1 MYQVNLLPWR
11 LRRQR
16 QRCIFWL
23 RCFAAQLLLVL
34 ALLVATYFW
43 LHYQQARQHSLLLG
57 LTQQHTE
64 LAERIQQT
72 QQIMT
77 EVARLAAKD
86 ARYQHNRT
94 QNLRYLSLLQQLSVT
109 LPDTLWL
116 TSFEENAKGI
126 SLRGQGGPYAEIV
139 TFERRLAAL
148 PVLQGCRLV
157 EVTQR
162 KEGGLTFTLT
172 ARWGQDG

>member
-16 QRCIFWL
+16 QRYTFWL
-23 RCFAAQLLLVL
+23 RCFIAQLLLVL
-34 ALLVATYFW
+34 AMLAAIYFL
-43 LHYQQARQHSLLLG
+43 LHYQQAKQQSMLQG

-64 LAERIQQT
+64 LAGRIQQT
-72 QQIMT
+72 QQMMAKL
-77 EVARLAAKD
+77 ARMAAEN
-86 ARYQHNRT
+86 ARYQHNRS
-94 QNLRYLSLLQQLSVT
+94 QNLRYLALLQQLSVT

-116 TSFEENAKGI
+116 TGFEENTKGI
-126 SLRGQGGPYAEIV
+126 SLQGQGGAYAEIV

-148 PVLQGCRLV
+148 PLLQGCRLV

>member
-16 QRCIFWL
+16 QRYIFWL
-23 RCFAAQLLLVL
+23 RCFAVQLLLVL
-34 ALLVATYFW
+34 ALLAAVYF
-43 LHYQQARQHSLLLG
+43 LLRYQQARQHSMLQI
-57 LTQQHTE
+57 LTQQHTD
-64 LAERIQQT
+64 LAGRIQQT
-72 QQIMT
+72 QKMMA

-86 ARYQHNRT
+86 ARYQHNRA

-116 TSFEENAKGI
+116 TGFEENAKGI
-126 SLRGQGGPYAEIV
+126 SLRGQGGAYAEIV

-148 PVLQGCRLV
+148 PLLQGGRLV
-157 EVTQR
+157 EVMPR
-162 KEGGLTFTLT
+162 KEGGLTFTFT

>member
-16 QRCIFWL
+16 QRYTFWL
-23 RCFAAQLLLVL
+23 RCFVAQLLLVL
-34 ALLVATYFW
+34 AMLAVAYFL
-43 LHYQQARQHSLLLG
+43 LHYQQERQHSRLQS

-64 LAERIQQT
+64 LAGRIQQT
-72 QQIMT
+72 QQMMV
-77 EVARLAAKD
+77 ELARLAAKN
-86 ARYQHNRT
+86 ARYQHNRA

-109 LPDTLWL
+109 LPDALWL
-116 TSFEENAKGI
+116 TGFEENPRGI
-126 SLRGQGGPYAEIV
+126 FLQGQGGAYAEIV

-148 PVLQGCRLV
+148 PLLQGCRLV

-162 KEGGLTFTLT
+162 KEGGLAFTLT
-172 ARWGQDG
+172 AHWGHDG

>member
-16 QRCIFWL
+16 QRYTFWL
-23 RCFAAQLLLVL
+23 RCFVAQLLLVL
-34 ALLVATYFW
+34 AMLAVTYFL
-43 LHYQQARQHSLLLG
+43 LHYQQARQHSMLQG

-64 LAERIQQT
+64 LAGRIQQT
-72 QQIMT
+72 QKMMA
-77 EVARLAAKD
+77 ELARIAAES

-94 QNLRYLSLLQQLSVT
+94 QNLRYLSLLQQLSIT

-116 TSFEENAKGI
+116 TGFEENPKGI
-126 SLRGQGGPYAEIV
+126 TLLGQGGAYAEIV
-139 TFERRLAAL
+139 IFERRLAAL
-148 PVLQGCRLV
+148 PLLQGCRLV

-162 KEGGLTFTLT
+162 KEGGLAFTLT
-172 ARWGQDG
+172 ARWGQNG

>member
-16 QRCIFWL
+16 QRYTFWL
-23 RCFAAQLLLVL
+23 RCFVAQLLLVL
-34 ALLVATYFW
+34 AMLVAAYFL
-43 LHYQQARQHSLLLG
+43 LHYQQAKQHSMLQG

-64 LAERIQQT
+64 LAGRIQQT
-72 QQIMT
+72 QQMMA
-77 EVARLAAKD
+77 ELARMAATN
-86 ARYQHNRT
+86 ARYQHNRS
-94 QNLRYLSLLQQLSVT
+94 QNLRYLALLQQLSVT

-116 TSFEENAKGI
+116 TGFEENTKGI
-126 SLRGQGGPYAEIV
+126 SLQGQGGAYTEIV

-148 PVLQGCRLV
+148 PLLQDCRLV

-162 KEGGLTFTLT
+162 KEGGLAFTLT
-172 ARWGQDG
+172 AHWGQDG

>member
-16 QRCIFWL
+16 QRYTFWL
-23 RCFAAQLLLVL
+23 RCFVAQLLLVL
-34 ALLVATYFW
+34 AMLAAAYFW
-43 LHYQQARQHSLLLG
+43 LCDQQARQHSMLQG
-57 LTQQHTE
+57 LTQQYTE
-64 LAERIQQT
+64 LAGRIEQT
-72 QQIMT
+72 QQKMA
-77 EVARLAAKD
+77 ELARLTAEN
-86 ARYQHNRT
+86 ARYQHNRSH
-94 QNLRYLSLLQQLSVT
+94 NLRYLSLLLQLSVT

-116 TSFEENAKGI
+116 TGFEESPKGI
-126 SLRGQGGPYAEIV
+126 SLWGQGGAYAEII

-148 PVLQGCRLV
+148 PLLQGCRLV

-162 KEGGLTFTLT
+162 KEGGLAFTLT

>member
-11 LRRQR
+11 LKLQR
-16 QRCIFWL
+16 QRYTFWL

-34 ALLVATYFW
+34 ALLAATYCW

-72 QQIMT
+72 QKMMA
-77 EVARLAAKD
+77 EVARLATED
-86 ARYQHNRT
+86 ARYQHNRA
-94 QNLRYLSLLQQLSVT
+94 QNRRYLSLLQQLSLT

-126 SLRGQGGPYAEIV
+126 SLRGQGGPYAAII
-139 TFERRLAAL
+139 TFERQLAVL
-148 PVLQGCRLV
+148 PLLQGCHLV

-162 KEGGLTFTLT
+162 KEGGLVFTLT
-172 ARWGQDG
+172 ARWGHDG

>member
-16 QRCIFWL
+16 QRYTFWL
-23 RCFAAQLLLVL
+23 RCFVVQLLLVL
-34 ALLVATYFW
+34 AMLAAVYFLLN
-43 LHYQQARQHSLLLG
+43 YQQARQHSMLQG
-57 LTQQHTE
+57 LTQQDTE
-64 LAERIQQT
+64 MAGRIQQT
-72 QQIMT
+72 QKMMA
-77 EVARLAAKD
+77 ELARLAAEN
-86 ARYQHNRT
+86 ARYQHNRAL
-94 QNLRYLSLLQQLSVT
+94 NLRYLSLLQQLSVT

-116 TSFEENAKGI
+116 TGFEGDPKGI
-126 SLRGQGGPYAEIV
+126 SLRGRGGGYAEIV

-148 PVLQGCRLV
+148 PLLQGCRLV

-162 KEGGLTFTLT
+162 KEGGLAFTFT